1 MQLYIFKSEA
11 SRDLRA
17 FCDDR
22 GGQKLPAQFR
32 PWHAVGVVREDA
44 PPPNNLSRDV
54 IEASIASDGYQLW
67 KLKSAKTR
75 RSSSKRWPTVPANRT
90 PT

>member
-44 PPPNNLSRDV
+44 RPPNNLSRDV

-67 KLKSAKTR
+67 KLKSAMKQ
-75 RSSSKRWPTVPANRT
+75 
-90 PT
+90 

>member
-1 MQLYIFKSEA
+1 MNIYIFKSEA

-17 FCDDR
+17 FSDDQ

-32 PWHAVGVVREDA
+32 PWHAVGVVRDDA

-67 KLKSAKTR
+67 KLKRAK
-75 RSSSKRWPTVPANRT
+75 KH
-90 PT
+90 

>member
-44 PPPNNLSRDV
+44 RPPNNLSRDV
-54 IEASIASDGYQLW
+54 IEKSIANAGFQLW
-67 KLKSAKTR
+67 KLKDEK
-75 RSSSKRWPTVPANRT
+75 
-90 PT
+90 

>member
-17 FCDDR
+17 FSDDR

-44 PPPNNLSRDV
+44 RPPNNLSRDV
-54 IEASIASDGYQLW
+54 IESIDRQ
-67 KLKSAKTR
+67 R
-75 RSSSKRWPTVPANRT
+75 RLPALEIKERQEAVSSSKRWPTGPANRT
-90 PT
+90 PM